1 MSIIRKATG
10 LDTDDIKKIYECAFY
25 GMEGIVESYFKFDE
39 YVEFCL
45 KHRFSYV
52 AIEDDIVCGVLLAY
66 EVPDLMFGKILYVEL
81 LAVLP
86 EYQKRKIG
94 INLLNKLRIDAENAG
109 YKEITLRTGCYMN
122 AYEIYKN
129 YGFKDTK
136 TDRRYMSLMLK

>member
-1 MSIIRKATG
+1 M
-10 LDTDDIKKIYECAFY
+10 
-25 GMEGIVESYFKFDE
+25 
-39 YVEFCL
+39 

-122 AYEIYKN
+122 AYEIYKK